1 METKP
6 TLGLIGLGIMG
17 RPMARNLMK
26 AGYRLTVLDID
37 SSAVAALTAE
47 GATAGSTPAQV
58 AAATDVL
65 ITMLPD
71 SPQVREVYLGPS
83 GAFEALRAGWLAI
96 DMSSIAPSTARELA
110 EKASSAGAEMLD
122 APVSGGDKGAIART
136 LSIMVGGSDEAYERA
151 LPILQ
156 AMGKTIV
163 HVGAAGA
170 GQVVKICNQVV
181 VAVVIEAVSEA
192 LVLGAKAGV
201 DPSLIADVLQGG
213 LAATRVLEMRRDN
226 MLSGKFEPGFRI
238 RLHLK
243 DLKNALELAREM
255 NVALPAAAQ
264 VDQLMRAAA
273 AAGHADYD
281 HSGLITV
288 LEEMAGFSLTE
299 AAGRS
304 GSQLGYGDG
313 TGRGA

>member
-1 METKP
+1 MDAKP
-6 TLGLIGLGIMG
+6 ALGLIGLGIMG
-17 RPMARNLMK
+17 RPMVRNLMK
-26 AGYRLTVLDID
+26 AGYRVTVLDID
-37 SSAVAALTAE
+37 SSAVAALAAE
-47 GATAGSTPAQV
+47 GAAVGTTPADV
-58 AAATDVL
+58 AASTDVL

-71 SPQVREVYLGPS
+71 SPQVRDVYLGPG
-83 GAFEALRAGWLAI
+83 GAFEALRAGWLAV

-110 EKASSAGAEMLD
+110 ELASAAGAEMLD
-122 APVSGGDKGAIART
+122 APVSGGDKGAIAGT

-163 HVGAAGA
+163 HVGDAGA

-213 LAATRVLEMRRDN
+213 LAGTRVLEMRRGN
-226 MLSGKFEPGFRI
+226 MLSGSFEPGFRI
-238 RLHLK
+238 GLHLK
-243 DLKNALELAREM
+243 DLKNALELARET

-264 VDQLMRAAA
+264 VDQLMRVAA

-288 LEEMAGFSLTE
+288 LEEMAGFRVAERAS
-299 AAGRS
+299 GRS
-304 GSQLGYGDG
+304 GG
-313 TGRGA
+313 